1 MTDELTTPPRVLI
14 VDDDQ
19 MARETLEAILYR
31 EGHTLL
37 FASSGI
43 EALERFQEFAPDV
56 ILLDV
61 MMPNMNGFEVCQH
74 LKGSLDYRHIPII
87 LVTALDDAG
96 DLVRGLNA
104 GADEFVSKP
113 VNGPE
118 LRARVR
124 SMLRIKRQYDE
135 LQHALYLRDLLA
147 SIIAHD
153 LRNPLAAVVL
163 YLQLLK
169 KKSQALLPADQG
181 RYLEMV
187 LVEAQQMSNFLE
199 DMLMLAKLE
208 QGKLVPA
215 RAALDINK
223 ALQDTQKKFAGN
235 AQVQHVCIDLQQV
248 GTPPTEIMV
257 DPGLFQ
263 RMLDHLV
270 AHALKF
276 SPANGR
282 VTLRLEYP
290 RHTSQIADTPQ
301 LRITLCDEGADLAPQ
316 ERIDMFSKY
325 AVIEMK
331 QHGKA
336 QFGLGLPFC
345 KMVVDAHNGRIFANP
360 NVPKGTMITVEL

>member
-1 MTDELTTPPRVLI
+1 MTELTTAPRVLI

-37 FASSGI
+37 FASSGR
-43 EALERFQEFAPDV
+43 EALERLKEFAPDV

-61 MMPNMNGFEVCQH
+61 MMPNMNGFEVCQQ
-74 LKGSLDYRHIPII
+74 LKGSSEYRHIPII

-96 DLVRGLNA
+96 DLVRGLNS

-124 SMLRIKRQYDE
+124 SMLRIKQQYDE

-169 KKSQALLPADQG
+169 KKSQAVLPADQG
-181 RYLEMV
+181 RYLDMV

-208 QGKLVPA
+208 QGKLVPV
-215 RAALDINK
+215 RASLDMHK
-223 ALQDTQKKFAGN
+223 VLQDIQQKFVPQ
-235 AQVQHVCIDLQQV
+235 AQAQHVCLDLQQA
-248 GTPPTEIMV
+248 GTPSAIIMV
-257 DPGLFQ
+257 DPALFQ
-263 RMLDHLV
+263 RALDHLL

-276 SPANGR
+276 SPANSQI
-282 VTLRLEYP
+282 VLRFEYP
-290 RHTSQIADTPQ
+290 RHASQIADMPQ
-301 LRITLCDEGADLAPQ
+301 LRITVSDEGAELTSE

-345 KMVVDAHNGRIFANP
+345 KMVVDAHEGRIFAKP
-360 NVPKGTMITVEL
+360 NSPKGTVITVEF

>member
-1 MTDELTTPPRVLI
+1 MLI

-37 FASSGI
+37 FAASGVEAI
-43 EALERFQEFAPDV
+43 ERLKEFAPDV

-74 LKGSLDYRHIPII
+74 LKGSPEYRHIPII

-124 SMLRIKRQYDE
+124 SMLRIKQQYDE
-135 LQHALYLRDLLA
+135 LQHALQLRDLLA

-169 KKSQALLPADQG
+169 KKSQAVLPPDQG

-208 QGKLVPA
+208 QGKLVPM
-215 RAALDINK
+215 RAEFDISK
-223 ALQDTQKKFAGN
+223 ALQEIQQKLAVN
-235 AQVQHVCIDLQQV
+235 PQAQHVCIDIQQV
-248 GTPPTEIMV
+248 SAPPSDILV
-257 DPGLFQ
+257 DPTLFQ
-263 RMLDHLV
+263 RTLEHLLS
-270 AHALKF
+270 HAIKF
-276 SPANGR
+276 SPSKGR
-282 VTLRLEYP
+282 ITLRLEYP
-290 RHTSQIADTPQ
+290 RQASQIAELPQ
-301 LRITLCDEGADLAPQ
+301 LRLTLSDEGAELTPE
-316 ERIDMFSKY
+316 ERVAMFSKY

-331 QHGKA
+331 QQGKA

-345 KMVVDAHNGRIFANP
+345 KMVVDAHEGRIFAKP
-360 NVPKGTMITVEL
+360 NSPRGTVITVEL

>member
-1 MTDELTTPPRVLI
+1 MTELTTPPRVLI

-43 EALERFQEFAPDV
+43 EAIERLKEFAPDV

-61 MMPNMNGFEVCQH
+61 MMPNMNGFEVCHH
-74 LKGSLDYRHIPII
+74 LKAASEYRHIPIV

-124 SMLRIKRQYDE
+124 SMLRIKQQYDE
-135 LQHALYLRDLLA
+135 LQHALQRRDLLA

-208 QGKLVPA
+208 QGKLVPV
-215 RAALDINK
+215 RAAFDMGK
-223 ALQDTQKKFAGN
+223 ALQEIQQKFAAN
-235 AQVQHVCIDLQQV
+235 PQAQHVCIDIQKV
-248 GTPPTEIMV
+248 GTQPTALML
-257 DPGLFQ
+257 DPTLFQ
-263 RMLDHLV
+263 RTLEHLLT
-270 AHALKF
+270 HALKF
-276 SPANGR
+276 SPANSHI
-282 VTLRLEYP
+282 TLRVEYP
-290 RHTSQIADTPQ
+290 RQTNQIADLPQ
-301 LRITLCDEGADLAPQ
+301 LRLTLSDEGVDLTPE
-316 ERIDMFSKY
+316 ERIAMFSKY

-331 QHGKA
+331 QDGKA

-345 KMVVDAHNGRIFANP
+345 KMVVDAHEGRIFAKP
-360 NVPKGTMITVEL
+360 NSPKGTVITVEL